1 MRVPP
6 FASVS
11 EADRAI
17 NLAIKSAR
25 RVLPHR
31 PVTNRLSSCAA
42 GTGQAQQQPVTR
54 RSTVPYTVTPIRC
67 ESPGL
72 MVDHRNALLHTAL
85 NDPAADHKA
94 VSAVL
99 GQVAEVF

>member
-11 EADRAI
+11 EADRNHQSGNQKRPPRPAA
-17 NLAIKSAR
+17 LAGHQPLIELRSGPGAG
-25 RVLPHR
+25 PTAASHP
-31 PVTNRLSSCAA
+31 PVDSPIHGYPDQVRLA
-42 GTGQAQQQPVTR
+42 
-54 RSTVPYTVTPIRC
+54 
-67 ESPGL
+67 GL
-72 MVDHRNALLHTAL
+72 MVDHRNALLHTTL

>member
-1 MRVPP
+1 
-6 FASVS
+6 
-11 EADRAI
+11 
-17 NLAIKSAR
+17 
-25 RVLPHR
+25 
-31 PVTNRLSSCAA
+31 
-42 GTGQAQQQPVTR
+42 
-54 RSTVPYTVTPIRC
+54 
-67 ESPGL
+67 